1 MDFLP
6 PQILPNLFF
15 FNFFQPARE
24 SPADCRLF
32 ALGALFSPA
41 LFRLFSFSG
50 APNPRVGWFVFRRCA
65 EGLGKH
71 YGIRQWRRYALNER
85 LRPRRKPGR

>member
-1 MDFLP
+1 MDFPP

-41 LFRLFSFSG
+41 LFRLFSLSG
-50 APNPRVGWFVFRRCA
+50 APSPGWVGLSFAAARKDRA
-65 EGLGKH
+65 NTAA
-71 YGIRQWRRYALNER
+71 YANGGDMR
-85 LRPRRKPGR
+85 

>member
-24 SPADCRLF
+24 LLAGCLF
-32 ALGALFSPA
+32 ALGALFSPGPH
-41 LFRLFSFSG
+41 ST
-50 APNPRVGWFVFRRCA
+50 
-65 EGLGKH
+65 
-71 YGIRQWRRYALNER
+71 
-85 LRPRRKPGR
+85 